1 MTTHKASYFKNNNIR
16 HYTNSRFIKQ
26 FIEIN
31 KFGFCF
37 LLRDLAKSKQPK
49 VNKGIIFLN
58 SVNMLELPF
67 RLHLLIIQES
77 KALSKPLIFFRI
89 KKKHL
94 TLEFCNVI
102 FELKHIIFK

>member
-1 MTTHKASYFKNNNIR
+1 
-16 HYTNSRFIKQ
+16 
-26 FIEIN
+26 
-31 KFGFCF
+31 
-37 LLRDLAKSKQPK
+37 
-49 VNKGIIFLN
+49 
-58 SVNMLELPF
+58 MLELPF